1 MIGIWSAKL
10 IFVDMEN
17 LFLTRFKRLISVA
30 SVENLKEKPMSKII
44 ENKADRA
51 FPYANDT
58 DASVSS
64 YAERRAYIKG
74 YEEAL
79 ADVKRHLNIAAIA
92 GKRFMV
98 LDMYKW
104 IDKRLKG

>member
-1 MIGIWSAKL
+1 
-10 IFVDMEN
+10 
-17 LFLTRFKRLISVA
+17 
-30 SVENLKEKPMSKII
+30 MSKII
-44 ENKADRA
+44 ENKADKA

-92 GKRFMV
+92 GMNFPI

-104 IDKRLKG
+104 INKRLED